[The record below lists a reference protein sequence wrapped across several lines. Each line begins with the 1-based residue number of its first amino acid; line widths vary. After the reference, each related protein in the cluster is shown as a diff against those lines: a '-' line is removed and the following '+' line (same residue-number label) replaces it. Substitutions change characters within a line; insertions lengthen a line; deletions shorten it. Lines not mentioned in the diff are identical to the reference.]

1 MHTKAGSWSQ
11 ALPAAGGSP
20 ALDPKPITVQAT
32 FQDDS
37 ACGQQ
42 GLRRLYFRACGLPR
56 LIDTLTLLRLCQT
69 GVGGRKALRLRLF
82 ILFLT
87 TKMSHQV
94 GSLDSEGFS
103 LTDPRASS
111 ATAFVNQGRESS
123 SCCRVL

>member
-1 MHTKAGSWSQ
+1 MHTKAGSWSR
-11 ALPAAGGSP
+11 ALPAPGGGSP

-32 FQDDS
+32 FQNDS

-69 GVGGRKALRLRLF
+69 GVGGRKALRLGLF

-87 TKMSHQV
+87 TKL
-94 GSLDSEGFS
+94 SLCS
-103 LTDPRASS
+103 L
-111 ATAFVNQGRESS
+111 
-123 SCCRVL
+123 C